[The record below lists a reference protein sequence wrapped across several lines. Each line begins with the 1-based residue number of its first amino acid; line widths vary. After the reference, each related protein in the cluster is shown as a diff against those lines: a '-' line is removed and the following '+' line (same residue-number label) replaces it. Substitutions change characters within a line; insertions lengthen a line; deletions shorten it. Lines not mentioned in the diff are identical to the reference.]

1 MTELTITTPLSIPES
16 TPAHLPWATLC
27 QSRLYPPSQGLRIRA
42 SVLVLGVPTIR
53 KFIVRPFFSLS
64 EIMKHLLGQEGEEE
78 EEEEVAP
85 AQIPRKTNQ
94 TDGLHI

>member
-1 MTELTITTPLSIPES
+1 MYSCCEE
-16 TPAHLPWATLC
+16 
-27 QSRLYPPSQGLRIRA
+27 GLRQDLRR
-42 SVLVLGVPTIR
+42 GVPTII

-78 EEEEVAP
+78 EEDEVGP

-94 TDGLHI
+94 TDHLCI